1 MATNKSKDK
10 LKRSFDTSSIEQRIR
25 ELEKIRR
32 LSEPN
37 FPPISNP
44 PDRSL
49 SITDQTEINRAKKQ
63 VVEVETKTG
72 GIEVFKSIPVSTD
85 DSSTKPL
92 KIFDS
97 DKSGTLQDILFIN
110 VHDSET
116 TTMYVALSELDIDT
130 YSGVYTN
137 SILFDHPTTVSLLY
151 NYTLRAATTL
161 VSDQATSNQTSLRE
175 AAFLGDINLLS
186 KGKSFFIYIYKRATG
201 GTLNVTVIK

>member
-1 MATNKSKDK
+1 MATKNSKDK
-10 LKRSFDTSSIEQRIR
+10 LKRSFDTASVERLRRDIR
-25 ELEKIRR
+25 EFERR
-32 LSEPN
+32 NALQVTRGVPS
-37 FPPISNP
+37 P
-44 PDRSL
+44 PDVSL

-130 YSGVYTN
+130 YSGAYTN
-137 SILFDHPTTVSLLY
+137 SMV
-151 NYTLRAATTL
+151 
-161 VSDQATSNQTSLRE
+161 
-175 AAFLGDINLLS
+175 
-186 KGKSFFIYIYKRATG
+186 
-201 GTLNVTVIK
+201 